1 MKRKFC
7 LVRTRGCLRPDDC
20 VFVVWVG
27 SSLRESAFLSLVEEY
42 CKDVGW
48 YFKLWSAEVD
58 SQLDEWSKQW
68 RRIDGQTVRPYTM
81 MAITINVCYQTIIDD
96 TWCELINHRVMSPQ
110 ETFLRFRSDPEYLRR
125 LHARK
130 RNTACQPYR
139 RKYLS
144 QRNQQAFYNVG
155 ASLTFAL
162 FLLILDAIVTHIF
175 HLV

>member
-42 CKDVGW
+42 CNDVGW

-58 SQLDEWSKQW
+58 SQLEEWSKQW
-68 RRIDGQTVRPYTM
+68 RRIDGQAVQPYTM

-96 TWCELINHRVMSPQ
+96 SWCELINHRVMSPQ

-130 RNTACQPYR
+130 RNTTCQPYR

-144 QRNQQAFYNVG
+144 QQNQQAFYNVG
-155 ASLTFAL
+155 ACLTLAL

>member
-7 LVRTRGCLRPDDC
+7 LIRNKGLLRPDDC

-27 SSLRESAFLSLVEEY
+27 SSLRESAFFSLVEEY

-48 YFKLWSAEVD
+48 YFQLWSAEVD

-68 RRIDGQTVRPYTM
+68 RRVDGQTVRPYTM
-81 MAITINVCYQTIIDD
+81 MSITINVCYQTIIDD
-96 TWCELINHRVMSPQ
+96 SWCELINHRVMSPQ

-130 RNTACQPYR
+130 RNTTCQPYR

-144 QRNQQAFYNVG
+144 QQNQQAFYNVG
-155 ASLTFAL
+155 ASLTLAL
-162 FLLILDAIVTHIF
+162 LLLFLDAIVTHIF

>member
-58 SQLDEWSKQW
+58 SRLEEWSKQW
-68 RRIDGQTVRPYTM
+68 RRVDGQIVRPYTM

-130 RNTACQPYR
+130 RNTTCQPYR

-144 QRNQQAFYNVG
+144 QQNQPGFYNVG
-155 ASLTFAL
+155 ACLTLAL

>member
-7 LVRTRGCLRPDDC
+7 LVRTRGCLRPEDC

-58 SQLDEWSKQW
+58 SQLNEWSKQW
-68 RRIDGQTVRPYTM
+68 RRIDGQTVQPYTM

-96 TWCELINHRVMSPQ
+96 SWCELINHRVMSPQ

-130 RNTACQPYR
+130 RNTTCQPYR

-144 QRNQQAFYNVG
+144 QQNQQGFYNVG
-155 ASLTFAL
+155 ACLTLAF
-162 FLLILDAIVTHIF
+162 FLLVLDAIVTHLF